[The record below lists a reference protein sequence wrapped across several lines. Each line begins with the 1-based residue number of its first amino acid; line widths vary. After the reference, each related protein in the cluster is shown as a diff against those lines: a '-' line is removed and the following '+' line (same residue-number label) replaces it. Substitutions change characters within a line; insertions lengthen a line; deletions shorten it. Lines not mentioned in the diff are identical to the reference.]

1 MSKPA
6 SYENL
11 LERVRARVTK
21 SASSSD
27 QGIAVPTEEDPN
39 MKGGASTPG
48 DEALDGKKEKQT
60 ISESKENKDKGEA
73 GKTLENENANTH
85 GSGEGDQGP
94 ASQHPESLPTEGEE
108 FYSKQASEVVNLLK
122 ERLGIRKQAAE
133 APKEEEEAPKKEAS
147 DDAGDTPKK
156 EASTEEESSKKK
168 AGQADEVSLPN
179 EFSTEFHV
187 KLASQLL
194 ATEEGREHA
203 RSILADAMGAEAVET
218 LIKQASE
225 MEKVAAEQAQF
236 EGQIK
241 QAMEKMSPEERD
253 AFVKSAKFHRSEVDQ
268 LENDFEKQAYQQGA
282 MDAAAMEEAGGALP
296 EIPGA
301 ESDMTIEEVVMI
313 LDQLVQSGEID
324 PQMADAILQAVMA
337 EMGGEMPGGAPADPA
352 AGGAPAEAAPVEEMP
367 KAASVD
373 SLIDDIVTE
382 KKED

>member
-48 DEALDGKKEKQT
+48 DEALDGKKDKQT

-73 GKTLENENANTH
+73 GKTLENAEAGTH

-94 ASQHPESLPTEGEE
+94 APQHPESLPTEGEE

-133 APKEEEEAPKKEAS
+133 APKEEEA
-147 DDAGDTPKK
+147 PKK
-156 EASTEEESSKKK
+156 EASTEEASKKE

-218 LIKQASE
+218 LIKQASA

-253 AFVKSAKFHRSEVDQ
+253 AFVKSARFHHGEVEQ

-337 EMGGEMPGGAPADPA
+337 EMGGGEMPADPA

-373 SLIDDIVTE
+373 SLIDDIVSE
-382 KKED
+382 KKEA

>member
-27 QGIAVPTEEDPN
+27 QGIAVPSEEDPN
-39 MKGGASTPG
+39 MKGGASAPS

-73 GKTLENENANTH
+73 GKTLEYENAGTH
-85 GSGEGDQGP
+85 GSDEGDQGP
-94 ASQHPESLPTEGEE
+94 APQHPESLPTEGEE

-122 ERLGIRKQAAE
+122 DRLGIK
-133 APKEEEEAPKKEAS
+133 KEESKKEAS
-147 DDAGDTPKK
+147 NEDEP
-156 EASTEEESSKKK
+156 KKK
-168 AGQADEVSLPN
+168 AGEADEVSLPS

-241 QAMEKMSPEERD
+241 QAMAQMSPEEQD
-253 AFVKSAKFHRSEVDQ
+253 EFVKSARFHYGEVDK

-301 ESDMTIEEVVMI
+301 ESEMTIEEVVMI

-324 PQMADAILQAVMA
+324 PQLADAVLQAVMA
-337 EMGGEMPGGAPADPA
+337 EMGGGAAPVDPA
-352 AGGAPAEAAPVEEMP
+352 AAGAAPAEAAPAEEMP

-373 SLIDDIVTE
+373 SLIDDIVGE
-382 KKED
+382 EKED